1 MSMGYCQRL
10 VLAQLF
16 RMQNGSYGSVAQ
28 LTVTELSAYLAK
40 VWLLASH
47 KHSKS
52 SEQPLLYEIS
62 LQITI
67 WLLSSLHTQNV
78 YIYIYIF
85 YLFMRELYA
94 CLFLYNYLKCLSFL
108 ESFCFYQPLR
118 RMLVDSCESQAQPRN
133 P

>member
-40 VWLLASH
+40 SWVWLLASH

-78 YIYIYIF
+78 YIYIF